1 MPIDKVVN
9 AAIEEDADAILI
21 STIISH
27 ADIHRKN
34 MERLA
39 SLCQEKGV
47 RDKFILVG
55 GGTQVTNDLAV
66 QAGLDAGFGRGTK
79 GIQVAS
85 FLVKKRRELLAK
97 RGASS

>member
-1 MPIDKVVN
+1 MQL
-9 AAIEEDADAILI
+9 IEEDADAILI

-34 MERLA
+34 MEKLSRL
-39 SLCQEKGV
+39 CVEKGV
-47 RDKFILVG
+47 RDRFILVG

-66 QAGLDAGFGRGTK
+66 EAGLDAGFGRGTK

-85 FLVKKRRELLAK
+85 FLVEKRSFYGQREK
-97 RGASS
+97 EESGS